1 MKHLLKNLF
10 LSSIPCFILFL
21 IIGLLICPTLFN
33 ALNNLEIIDRVRIFG
48 SIYLGYNFFVWP
60 IIQSIIF
67 IHFFGFKSILIK
79 IRCWFLFYLS
89 IPIGWYTVYIL
100 NKLSAGI
107 VSSDI
112 TLLSQTSYYLTFLL
126 IQSILFFLFVK
137 KSLEVK

>member
-1 MKHLLKNLF
+1 
-10 LSSIPCFILFL
+10 
-21 IIGLLICPTLFN
+21 
-33 ALNNLEIIDRVRIFG
+33 
-48 SIYLGYNFFVWP
+48 
-60 IIQSIIF
+60 
-67 IHFFGFKSILIK
+67 
-79 IRCWFLFYLS
+79 LFYLS